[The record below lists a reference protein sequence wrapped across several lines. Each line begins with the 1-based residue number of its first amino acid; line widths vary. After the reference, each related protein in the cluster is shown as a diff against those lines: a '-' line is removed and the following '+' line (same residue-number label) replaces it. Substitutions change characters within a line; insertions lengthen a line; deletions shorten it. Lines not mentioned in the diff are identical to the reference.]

1 MVVFSAD
8 GHRWR
13 RTDEIYEPVR
23 IGAGLAETGKLSADG
38 IARGLA
44 TVEVFA
50 HFCSASGITEVDAVA
65 TSAIRD
71 AKNAGEF
78 LKHAALPVRVAST
91 AEESRYGYLAAVNST
106 TLSDGAMLDLGGGSM
121 QLVRVASR
129 HDTEYASWPLGAV
142 RMTEQYGLGVDAVAS
157 EKQLQKLREHVT
169 KALKDAPWLER
180 AGERIVGIGGTV
192 RNLAV
197 AVQRHAGLL
206 DVGVQ
211 GYRIA
216 RDDLDQLVTR
226 LSTLTP
232 AERVRVPGIKPARAD
247 LILAGAIVVQ
257 TVMQVGGFAEL
268 EVTEEGLREGVF
280 FSHLLDGDPPLFD
293 DVRRSSVLNL
303 AAQYHV
309 DHTHT
314 AHVAHLALQLFDG
327 LAAIGLHDA
336 DPIERE
342 LLWSACVLHDIGMAV
357 DYDDHHKHSR
367 YLVLHSGLPGFSQR
381 EVALIGQMVR
391 YHRKGTP
398 VLGAASSLARDGD
411 GELVRRCALMLRLA
425 EGLERSRDQAVTNVV
440 VKNGKQDAV
449 TLKLRTEDD
458 AIEVARWAA
467 RREGPLFEQTF
478 GRELRVN

>member
-1 MVVFSAD
+1 MVVFTAD

-50 HFCSASGITEVDAVA
+50 HFCAASEITEIDAVA

-71 AKNAGEF
+71 AKNARDF

-121 QLVRVASR
+121 QLVRVGSR
-129 HDTEYASWPLGAV
+129 HDTEHASWPLGAV
-142 RMTEQYGLGVDAVAS
+142 RMTEQFGLGADAVATD
-157 EKQLQKLREHVT
+157 KQLKRLRDHVLT
-169 KALKDAPWLER
+169 ALEDAPWLER
-180 AGERIVGIGGTV
+180 SGDRIVGIGGTV

-197 AVQRHAGLL
+197 AVQRRAGLL
-206 DVGVQ
+206 DLGVQ

-216 RDDLDQLVTR
+216 KGDLDELVER
-226 LSTLTP
+226 LGALTP
-232 AERVRVPGIKPARAD
+232 AERARVPGIKPARAD

-257 TVMQVGGFAEL
+257 TVMQTGGFAEL

-280 FSHLLDGDPPLFD
+280 FSHLLDGDPPLFE

-303 AAQYHV
+303 AAQYDV
-309 DHTHT
+309 EPVHT
-314 AHVAHLALQLFDG
+314 AHVSHLALQLFDG
-327 LAAIGLHDA
+327 LASVGLHPG
-336 DPIERE
+336 DPVERE

-367 YLVLHSGLPGFSQR
+367 YLVLHSGLPGYSQR

-411 GELVRRCALMLRLA
+411 DVLMRRCALMLRLA
-425 EGLERSRDQAVTNVV
+425 EGLERSRDQAVTNVE
-440 VKNGKQDAV
+440 VKNGNKDHL

-467 RREGPLFEQTF
+467 RREGPLFEQVF
-478 GRELRVN
+478 ARALRVN